1 MREAYQIASK
11 RAVSSQERSKQAYD
25 KRVRHTILEPG
36 GRVLVRNLRERG
48 GPGKLRSFWE
58 NRLYKVLKRMGE
70 DSPVYQVS
78 PESVPNATPR
88 VLHRNL
94 MLPSDDFPLEQPLQ
108 KQRRETYIQQ
118 EKPCSTDAKDSDI
131 EDNELIL
138 YVEPTTELP
147 GASVETDRE
156 LPEAAVET
164 DRDDGHIGPNEP
176 AIGST
181 EDLDSSL
188 ASTEAPSPLP
198 LHPQRIRKQREVLQ
212 YTKFGQPSS
221 FPVCNI
227 VQVPQ
232 RLVYFYYPSQF
243 QPRLSHIMP
252 VLVPFAY

>member
-11 RAVSSQERSKQAYD
+11 RTVSSQERSKQAYD
-25 KRVRHTILEPG
+25 KRVRHTVLEPG
-36 GRVLVRNLRERG
+36 DRVLVRNLRERK

-58 NRLYKVLKRMGE
+58 NRVYKVLKRMGE

-78 PESVPNATPR
+78 PESAPNATPR

-94 MLPSDDFPLEQPLQ
+94 MLPFDDLPLEQPLQ
-108 KQRRETYIQQ
+108 KQRREAYIRQ
-118 EKPCSTDAKDSDI
+118 EKPCSTDAKDSEI

-138 YVEPTTELP
+138 YVEPPTELP
-147 GASVETDRE
+147 EASVEADRE
-156 LPEAAVET
+156 LPEAPVET
-164 DRDDGHIGPNEP
+164 DRDDGEIGSNEP
-176 AIGST
+176 ATSST

-188 ASTEAPSPLP
+188 ASTDAPCPP
-198 LHPQRIRKQREVLQ
+198 PHRPQRIRKQPEVLQ

-221 FPVCNI
+221 LPVCNI

-232 RLVYFYYPSQF
+232 RLVYFYYPPQF

-252 VLVPFAY
+252 VPVPSAY